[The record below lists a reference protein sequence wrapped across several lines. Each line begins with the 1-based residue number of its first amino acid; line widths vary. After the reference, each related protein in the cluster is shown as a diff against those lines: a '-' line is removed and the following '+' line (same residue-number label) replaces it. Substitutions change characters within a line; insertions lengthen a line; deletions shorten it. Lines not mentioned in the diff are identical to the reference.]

1 MSDQRRA
8 AELAKAGFDLWQAG
22 RLEEAVPL
30 YRQALDYADP
40 NFYDLDGY
48 HTEFAAVLATLGR
61 DVDAREQY
69 ALALAAA
76 QRSGRDGQT
85 IGALI
90 VRYFLAE
97 HLLKMN
103 SPVEVLATVEPV
115 AFIGSKLDCALGT
128 VQARALWQLGRRS
141 ESRTAAFAAIAAA
154 SSEEM
159 ADETRKALAFI
170 IAAPTG

>member
-76 QRSGRDGQT
+76 QSSGGDGQA
-85 IGALI
+85 IGELI

-103 SPVEVLATVEPV
+103 SPVEV
-115 AFIGSKLDCALGT
+115 
-128 VQARALWQLGRRS
+128 
-141 ESRTAAFAAIAAA
+141 
-154 SSEEM
+154 
-159 ADETRKALAFI
+159 
-170 IAAPTG
+170 